1 MKRANLLVFD
11 TEICTFLVEAHG
23 VTGHALVEQVVVRIR
38 VMKSSKALEHVL
50 VAVPII
56 LFLVG
61 ETRVDISVEYSWECV
76 VDITLPLL
84 RTYCTPL

>member
-1 MKRANLLVFD
+1 MERANLPVFD
-11 TEICTFLVEAHG
+11 TEICTFLVEAYG
-23 VTGHALVEQVVVRIR
+23 VTGHALVEQVVLRSC

-61 ETRVDISVEYSWECV
+61 ETRVDISVEY
-76 VDITLPLL
+76 
-84 RTYCTPL
+84 